1 VQSRQ
6 PHLARQPLH
15 HCLGQ
20 KEKSRHVFE
29 NSGIQ
34 LCWHFFARVKG
45 IDLLVPGMVISGK
58 KPPPIPEACG
68 SVKVSIKEAAT
79 KASAAVPP
87 AIKICAAASVA

>member
-1 VQSRQ
+1 V
-6 PHLARQPLH
+6 A
-15 HCLGQ
+15 
-20 KEKSRHVFE
+20 
-29 NSGIQ
+29 
-34 LCWHFFARVKG
+34 
-45 IDLLVPGMVISGK
+45 K